1 MDDIFETSQ
10 KGESHIETPPETPV
24 EIQETPEQLHELAN
38 QLSDEELKQ
47 KGVDDPK
54 SFRYWNSKYDKE
66 VSPLKSQVEVLN
78 QKLQEYAVKLE
89 KVSEFES
96 VINAFKNPPQKEEV
110 LVKPQKPADDDPVAK
125 LNYLESL
132 AEYNEKVI
140 QKQTSEFNKFLDTQ
154 KQREQA
160 QVDLQ
165 KQAQYKAYVAGKL
178 QTVGGLK
185 PEEAL
190 EAINI
195 YSKAQSNE
203 DEYFGDLSEFY
214 KYKKNKG
221 LVNKIKTEQPD
232 QPLPPGIK
240 SGTNVPTEDET
251 KNFMGS
257 IGQRKDVGL
266 FESK

>member
-1 MDDIFETSQ
+1 MDELFETSQ
-10 KGESHIETPPETPV
+10 TGESQKEVETQV
-24 EIQETPEQLHELAN
+24 EKQVETPEQLHELAN
-38 QLSDEELKQ
+38 QFSDEELKQ
-47 KGVDDPK
+47 RGVDDPK

-66 VSPLKSQVEVLN
+66 VNPLKMKVQELE
-78 QKLQEYAVKLE
+78 QRLQEKE
-89 KVSEFES
+89 TKFSEFENIVN
-96 VINAFKNPPQKEEV
+96 VIKNPVQKEEI
-110 LVKPQKPADDDPVAK
+110 LVKPQKPTDDDPAAK
-125 LNYLESL
+125 LDYLESL
-132 AEYNEKVI
+132 AEYNEKVRT
-140 QKQTSEFNKFLDTQ
+140 KETSEFKAFVEMQ
-154 KQREQA
+154 KQKEQI
-160 QVDLQ
+160 QVEAQ

-195 YSKAQSNE
+195 YSKAQTNE

-221 LVNKIKTEQPD
+221 LVNKIKTEQSE

-240 SGTNVPTEDET
+240 SGASVPTEDET
-251 KNFMGS
+251 KEFLGS
-257 IGQRKDVGL
+257 LNRRKDIGL

>member
-10 KGESHIETPPETPV
+10 PSNGSESHGTPQVEKPV
-24 EIQETPEQLHELAN
+24 EYQETPEQLHELAN

-47 KGVDDPK
+47 RGVDDPK

-66 VSPLKSQVEVLN
+66 VNPLKTKVQELSQR
-78 QKLQEYAVKLE
+78 LQEKEAKF
-89 KVSEFES
+89 SEFENIVN
-96 VINAFKNPPQKEEV
+96 VIKNPVQKEEP
-110 LVKPQKPADDDPVAK
+110 LVKPQKPTDDDPVAK
-125 LNYLESL
+125 LNYLETL
-132 AEYNEKVI
+132 ADYNEKVN
-140 QKQTSEFNKFLDTQ
+140 QKQASEFTKFVETQ
-154 KQREQA
+154 KQKEQA
-160 QVDLQ
+160 QAETL

-240 SGTNVPTEDET
+240 SGANVPTEDET

-257 IGQRKDVGL
+257 INTRKDIGL
-266 FESK
+266 FETK